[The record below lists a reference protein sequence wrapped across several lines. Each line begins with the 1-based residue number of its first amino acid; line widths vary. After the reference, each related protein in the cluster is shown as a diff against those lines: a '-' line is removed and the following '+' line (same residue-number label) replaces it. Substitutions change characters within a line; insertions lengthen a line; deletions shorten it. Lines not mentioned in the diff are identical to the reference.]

1 MQDIGLIAVDELVN
15 AVDTQ
20 YSQFS
25 DVSDN
30 AALFTVPITGRL
42 TDVHR
47 DDLDFIWSYVR
58 RSQDAVWQAQWLTF
72 DDEDQHLTSR
82 DIHHVTHYT
91 STLIIFLL
99 TYLFS

>member
-47 DDLDFIWSYVR
+47 DDLDFI
-58 RSQDAVWQAQWLTF
+58 
-72 DDEDQHLTSR
+72 
-82 DIHHVTHYT
+82 
-91 STLIIFLL
+91 
-99 TYLFS
+99 